1 MLIGENTEKL
11 VKGSFLLR
19 EIDFVRVK
27 GKEKPVRIYELLG
40 ESNTVLPEKTEK
52 AFHFYAEGL
61 DAYRSQCWS
70 DAIKLFEIGQELYNV
85 DKTFE
90 VMSLRC
96 RINQRQ
102 PPQTDWDGAF
112 RERRK

>member
-1 MLIGENTEKL
+1 MIIGENTANL
-11 VKGSFLLR
+11 VEGSFLLR

-40 ESNTVLPEKTEK
+40 DSNTVLPEKKEK
-52 AFHFYAEGL
+52 AFQLYAEGL
-61 DAYRSQCWS
+61 EAYRSQCWS
-70 DAIKLFEIGQELYNV
+70 DAIDLFKKGQELYNG

-102 PPQTDWDGAF
+102 PPQADWDGTF